1 MAKRTTKRAILQ
13 GQEERWVQFRRA
25 YPKVA
30 KALDLFQVSQEQ
42 YERALNAMYG
52 PRLFTANS
60 TSTPGP
66 HPGEPDADME

>member
-1 MAKRTTKRAILQ
+1 MAKREAKATSLR
-13 GQEERWVQFRRA
+13 GQEERWAQFRRA
-25 YPKVA
+25 HPKVA

-42 YERALNAMYG
+42 YERALSAMYG

-66 HPGEPDADME
+66 QPVPDADVE